1 MTDSTSGDGFEGRG
15 EAAGRA
21 FGRLARVAKSKA
33 KEYGPRGE
41 ELARKS
47 AEAAKKGIEAAKPEV
62 ERLAREAKPHL
73 ERAGKESLAFARR
86 HEQEITEAGKV
97 IARTA
102 GPRPLKIIISA
113 LDKRK

>member
-1 MTDSTSGDGFEGRG
+1 MIDATTGGGSKGWG

-21 FGRLARVAKSKA
+21 LGRLARVAKSKA
-33 KEYGPRGE
+33 KAYGPRGE

-47 AEAAKKGIEAAKPEV
+47 ADATKKGFESARPEAG
-62 ERLAREAKPHL
+62 RLAPEARPRL
-73 ERAGKESLAFARR
+73 ERAGKETLAFVQR

-113 LDKRK
+113 LDRKK